1 MYIDVP
7 RYIKV
12 GKTALTFAVEDKKLE
27 VARFLAEAGADVDV
41 QDYVSHCCHAHRMQI
56 EMFFSFLAKGKGW
69 SAIFF
74 AIEKGDMSMS
84 LLLCEFGAD
93 LDLLDKVLVSL
104 CMCLL

>member
-1 MYIDVP
+1 MV
-7 RYIKV
+7 
-12 GKTALTFAVEDKKLE
+12 
-27 VARFLAEAGADVDV
+27 RFLAEAGADVDV